1 MIGIRGSRWGRW
13 VAFSLLGCMA
23 LVGVEVA
30 AINQGSAPSKAAVVA
45 GGLAG
50 RSAVGAS
57 TTTAAAT
64 TQPPQSTTTTAAATT
79 QPPQSTTTPP
89 ASTTVAPQSADAVTA
104 GYWSDG
110 VVGVPRYVLSVSG
123 SGAAKSGWLYF
134 VYQDGRTSPVSHYH
148 LSGSGTY
155 MTLVTDQAP
164 ARFAVGSP
172 PAFPQAGS
180 TPMAAG
186 RSLPASLS
194 GGTLSLTGCGGYLYW
209 VAHAVATCVFHY
221 VGATYG

>member
-13 VAFSLLGCMA
+13 VAFSLLGCLA
-23 LVGVEVA
+23 LIGVGVA
-30 AINQGSAPSKAAVVA
+30 ALNQGSAPSKTVIVA

-50 RSAVGAS
+50 RAAVGVS
-57 TTTAAAT
+57 TT
-64 TQPPQSTTTTAAATT
+64 PAAATT

-89 ASTTVAPQSADAVTA
+89 ASTTVAPQSAGAVAA

-148 LSGSGTY
+148 LSGSGTDI
-155 MTLVTDQAP
+155 TLVTDQAP
-164 ARFAVGSP
+164 APFAVGSP

-194 GGTLSLTGCGGYLYW
+194 GATLSLTGCGGYLYW
-209 VAHAVATCVFHY
+209 VAHAVASCVFHY

>member
-30 AINQGSAPSKAAVVA
+30 AINQGSAPSKAVVVA

-64 TQPPQSTTTTAAATT
+64 TQPPK
-79 QPPQSTTTPP
+79 STTTPP